1 MYSSPRPEELLHKN
15 MYHQKKK
22 TRKQTKTTHQLRCG
36 QDHTGEEKKK
46 RLDSGSSQLGST
58 DTICTYL
65 FVVTF
70 FHKSCQTKMKKRWNQ
85 TRKIRN
91 FQAEFFEG

>member
-46 RLDSGSSQLGST
+46 KGWT
-58 DTICTYL
+58 
-65 FVVTF
+65 VVPV
-70 FHKSCQTKMKKRWNQ
+70 N
-85 TRKIRN
+85 
-91 FQAEFFEG
+91 